1 MKDIMLKEG
10 EEFRELVGV
19 QENKLVGKYV
29 VVEMKDLKEVKRKKL
44 IKEDMFMVEWM
55 VNVVG
60 LVNIS

>member
-44 IKEDMFMVEWM
+44 IKEDMFMVE
-55 VNVVG
+55 
-60 LVNIS
+60 